1 MKQVI
6 EMKAGF
12 DKPGSFGFIEDL
24 TRETGSTAEA
34 TAMCNDCGVE
44 LIPERDH
51 SWWECIMGM
60 HDD

>member
-12 DKPGSFGFIEDL
+12 DKPSSFGSIEDL
-24 TRETGSTAEA
+24 RRETGSTALA
-34 TAMCNDCGVE
+34 TAVCNNCGVE

-51 SWWECIMGM
+51 SCWECMMGM